1 MYVKTTVKRR
11 GETEYTYLSLVEA
24 VRDGRRVTQRTL
36 LRLGEVSELRSS
48 GQLDRIIEALS
59 RHAEGT
65 WCQASAISAAPDA
78 PAVGAMEAAY
88 ADPCQLGL
96 DEHFA
101 RIGKARRSSL
111 LADAVFVMVANRL
124 IDPCSKRRAIGDW
137 LAPTL
142 YSHKA

>member
-36 LRLGEVSELRSS
+36 LRLGEVSELRNS

-65 WCQASAISAAPDA
+65 CIRVLV
-78 PAVGAMEAAY
+78 PA
-88 ADPCQLGL
+88 
-96 DEHFA
+96 
-101 RIGKARRSSL
+101 RS
-111 LADAVFVMVANRL
+111 R
-124 IDPCSKRRAIGDW
+124 
-137 LAPTL
+137 
-142 YSHKA
+142 

>member
-65 WCQASAISAAPDA
+65 WCQASAISAAPGICGRE
-78 PAVGAMEAAY
+78 P
-88 ADPCQLGL
+88 
-96 DEHFA
+96 
-101 RIGKARRSSL
+101 RR
-111 LADAVFVMVANRL
+111 R
-124 IDPCSKRRAIGDW
+124 
-137 LAPTL
+137 
-142 YSHKA
+142 